1 MLFARGKLAAMEKP
15 TEFAAAAGISVPY
28 ASQILRGERTPS
40 QQLAISIYRKT
51 GRKFGPIAKATDE
64 EIDVLERVQDRA
76 A

>member
-1 MLFARGKLAAMEKP
+1 MDSP
-15 TEFAAAAGISVPY
+15 TEFATAAGISVPY

-51 GRKFGPIAKATDE
+51 GRKFGPIAQATDE